1 MGARVT
7 ILTIFLLAVLL
18 GIVHQTVIVP
28 QDVSAL
34 KPGVMVK
41 FSVSKFDNI
50 TSTTI
55 DYIFVIKGIRREGQN
70 VIVSWEYEN
79 EEGEWYANIFEKPV
93 VLVGEKWIILNNA
106 FYMAASGYVTRLK
119 NKGYSIGMS
128 VKVEFDLRMIFHYF
142 LTYKG
147 IPRYAKEYYFCAR
160 LIVDGR
166 EVNYL
171 EIDAIYLSNGVL
183 YSLRKMNI
191 TKLESLFINITEK
204 WTLSD
209 WNLPTFSAKSPV
221 IDWIIAIIIV
231 LLIVFDLKL
240 IHSNYCKYLYA
251 ESS

>member
-1 MGARVT
+1 MGSRAA
-7 ILTIFLLAVLL
+7 ILAVFLLAILL
-18 GIVHQTVIVP
+18 GLVHQMIIAP
-28 QDVSAL
+28 QDTSAL

-41 FSVSKFDNI
+41 FLVDKFDN
-50 TSTTI
+50 TTTTTI
-55 DYIFVIKGIRREGQN
+55 DLVFVIKEIRQEGQN

-79 EEGEWYANIFEKPV
+79 EEGEWYANLFEKPV
-93 VLVGEKWIILNNA
+93 VLVGEKWLILNNA
-106 FYMAASGYVTRLK
+106 FYTAASGYITKLR

-128 VKVEFDLRMIFHYF
+128 VKVVFDLRMIFHYF
-142 LTYKG
+142 LIYKG

-171 EIDAIYLSNGVL
+171 EVDAVYLSNGVL

-221 IDWIIAIIIV
+221 IDCATIIIIII
-231 LLIVFDLKL
+231 LIAFDLKL
-240 IHSNYCKYLYA
+240 IHSNYCKYLY
-251 ESS
+251 ESSS